1 MKIAIT
7 TSSFAKDSPAPL
19 ELLKTQGI
27 EYILNPYGRAL
38 TEDETIEVLA
48 GCAGV
53 AAGTEPYTGRVFAAL
68 PELKVVSR
76 CGVGMDNVDLA
87 AAKAGGVSVKN
98 TPDGPTRA
106 VAELTLGLALSLL
119 REVPAMDR
127 DIRAGVWKKRM
138 GCLLQ
143 DKKVGVIGLGRIGRA
158 TAALFT
164 ALGAQIAYSDPVT
177 DSADFT
183 RMELNALL
191 AWADIITVHAPPAKG
206 EFLLSAER
214 LALMREGSWLINA
227 ARGGIA
233 DEEALAELLAQGKL
247 AGAALDVFAREPYTG
262 PLTKLDN
269 VILTPHIGSYAKEA
283 RIKMETDTILN
294 LLEGLGIK

>member
-1 MKIAIT
+1 
-7 TSSFAKDSPAPL
+7 
-19 ELLKTQGI
+19 
-27 EYILNPYGRAL
+27 
-38 TEDETIEVLA
+38 
-48 GCAGV
+48 
-53 AAGTEPYTGRVFAAL
+53 
-68 PELKVVSR
+68 
-76 CGVGMDNVDLA
+76 MDNVDLA